1 MFDAHE
7 TNTNV
12 TQQRH
17 IQFKTVSVARRPA
30 GHISSTPEL
39 DAIQPYQKATFETFI
54 NFPCHKKFL
63 EPYGT
68 KQEKGSLGKTK

>member
-17 IQFKTVSVARRPA
+17 IQFKTVSVAWRHA

-39 DAIQPYQKATFETFI
+39 DAIQPYPKAKFETFI

-63 EPYGT
+63 GPYGT
-68 KQEKGSLGKTK
+68 KLEKGNLGKKN